1 MSTARARWFVL
12 LGLIGLV
19 VCMGS
24 GNDRTALPCLAIVVW
39 VGIAWLR
46 FSRAISVASPL
57 LTDVTRSIEG
67 LVDSIK
73 IVSVDQTYMV
83 RCSVRPSPLLA
94 QSRLTIEDLVPGGC
108 HLPTNPPWIVVDC
121 EGETII
127 EWHYEM
133 RPVVTGN
140 VRMLGFQVHVT
151 DRFGLF
157 RKSVLVRHD
166 RELTI
171 LPMLVRPNESVS
183 VLKRDNLQIL
193 NGGHRFRRSGTGME
207 LLGIRDYRFGDPP
220 RNIAWKATARRGH
233 PMTCE
238 FESEVPIRSTIIAD
252 LSSCQ
257 YQGRPGPATA
267 DRIIAAIA
275 SISRVLLSRRDPVG
289 CSLVADSHR
298 TSIRHGNGE
307 RQMTRLFQTVF
318 AHGRRHCAVT
328 EFSIGDLVAAVWN
341 AANRRFPEL
350 MEHETNPPRA
360 SFFHFGRTRRTL
372 AAQRRQVAFLWACLY
387 GEPFARIAEW
397 KHDDE
402 KFREGAARFVDD
414 FSIGLRPPS
423 RRFDVELDHGNR
435 NEAMV
440 ALCRTLV
447 EGVTRARDNELFVI
461 VSQLPVDD
469 DDTEQLVNA
478 IRLTQSKFHRTIFV
492 EALAPQAPHP
502 EDPTANRL
510 LQGMQQGITERRRQQ
525 LKSKLVSLGAKMASL
540 DNPRLVQSILA
551 ELELLKQG
559 RTGLV
564 RSGSR

>member
-1 MSTARARWFVL
+1 MSTVRARWLVL

-24 GNDRTALPCLAIVVW
+24 GNDRTALPCLAMVIW

-46 FSRAISVASPL
+46 FSRAVSLASPL
-57 LTDVTRSIEG
+57 LADVSRTIDG
-67 LVDSIK
+67 LADSTK
-73 IVSVDQTYMV
+73 IISVDQTYQV
-83 RCSVRPSPLLA
+83 RCSVHPSPLLN
-94 QSRLTIEDLVPGGC
+94 QLRLTIEDLVPGGC
-108 HLPTNPPWIVVDC
+108 HLPTSAPWIVIDC
-121 EGETII
+121 DGNQPIQ
-127 EWHYEM
+127 WDYEM

-157 RKSVLVRHD
+157 RRSLLIRHARD
-166 RELTI
+166 FTI
-171 LPMLVRPNESVS
+171 LPMLVRPNEAVS

-193 NGGHRFRRSGTGME
+193 NGGHRFRQSGTGME

-238 FESEVPIRSTIIAD
+238 FESEVPIRSTLIAD
-252 LSSCQ
+252 LSACQ

-267 DRIIAAIA
+267 DRVIAAIA
-275 SISRVLLSRRDPVG
+275 SISRVLLSQRDPVG

-298 TSIRHGNGE
+298 TTIRHGNGE
-307 RQMTRLFQTVF
+307 RQLTRLFQIVF
-318 AHGRRHCAVT
+318 AHGRRHCAVN
-328 EFSIGDLVAAVWN
+328 EFTIGDLVAAVWN

-350 MEHETNPPRA
+350 MSHETNPPRS

-372 AAQRRQVAFLWACLY
+372 SAQRRQVAYLWACLY
-387 GEPFARIAEW
+387 NEPFGSISQW
-397 KHDDE
+397 KFDD
-402 KFREGAARFVDD
+402 KAFREGAARFVDE
-414 FSIGLRPPS
+414 FSIGLRPPT
-423 RRFDVELDHGNR
+423 RRFDVELDHANR
-435 NEAMV
+435 NQAMQT
-440 ALCRTLV
+440 LCRSLI
-447 EGVTRARDNELFVI
+447 EGVTRARDNELFVL

-469 DDTEQLVNA
+469 EDTEQLFNA
-478 IRLTQSKFHRTIFV
+478 IRLAQAKHHRTIFV
-492 EALAPQAPHP
+492 EVQAPEAPQP

-510 LQGMQQGITERRRQQ
+510 LQGMQQGITDRRRRL

-540 DNPRLVQSILA
+540 DNPRLVQSVLA

-564 RSGSR
+564 ASE